1 MKRIGLFSLFM
12 SFIVLVAACSE
23 EMVKVDVP
31 EGLVLTG
38 GMTFEEF
45 QKQVVEE
52 EKRDQVSQEKEGYVT
67 YTLPKKERDEQLANM
82 RHEIEEYSNALAVDP
97 AFPSIERVTMNE
109 AIDEFEVHVDRKA
122 YEKSMDSLVTISLS
136 MSSMFYQTFSGIEQ
150 PEVTFIIKDEA
161 TGETIDTLT
170 FPE

>member
-1 MKRIGLFSLFM
+1 MKRIGLVSLFL
-12 SFIVLVAACSE
+12 SLSVLLAACSE
-23 EMVKVDVP
+23 KMVTVDVP

-52 EKRDQVSQEKEGYVT
+52 EKRDQVSQEKEGYIT

-97 AFPSIERVTMNE
+97 TFSSIERVTMNE